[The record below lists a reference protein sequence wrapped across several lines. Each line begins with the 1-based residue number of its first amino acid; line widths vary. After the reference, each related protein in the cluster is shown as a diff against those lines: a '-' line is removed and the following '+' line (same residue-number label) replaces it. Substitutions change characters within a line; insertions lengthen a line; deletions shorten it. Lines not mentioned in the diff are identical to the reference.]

1 MTIIELVDDK
11 IRTEKL
17 SAAEILRV
25 VLTPVKAAAGN
36 KYGQWAGAKGE

>member
-1 MTIIELVDDK
+1 MTIIVLMDGK
-11 IRTEKL
+11 IKTEKL
-17 SAAEILRV
+17 STAEILSI